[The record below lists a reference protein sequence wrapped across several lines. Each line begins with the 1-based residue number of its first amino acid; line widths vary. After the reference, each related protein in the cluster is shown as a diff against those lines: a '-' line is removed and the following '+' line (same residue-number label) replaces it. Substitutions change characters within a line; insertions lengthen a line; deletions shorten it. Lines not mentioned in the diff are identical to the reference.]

1 MSSVKGKDTKPE
13 IKLRKHLWHEGL
25 RYRLHY
31 NLPGKPDIVFVKNRL
46 AIFVDGCF
54 WHGCPK
60 HGSIPET
67 NNEFWETK
75 IKGNLERDIRV
86 TNELIVLGWSVL
98 RIWEHELKD
107 DADEVVE
114 RILQQLGGKK

>member
-1 MSSVKGKDTKPE
+1 MRAYVIVSITIYLASLTLFLLE
-13 IKLRKHLWHEGL
+13 I
-25 RYRLHY
+25 
-31 NLPGKPDIVFVKNRL
+31 RL

-98 RIWEHELKD
+98 RIWEHKLKD
-107 DADEVVE
+107 DANEVVK
-114 RILQQLGGKK
+114 RILHQLGGKK